1 MTSSNSSKGGFG
13 PIALIVAGV
22 VCFAAGYMV
31 NDLTKALTQSVPE
44 PKPGALRSPPAPRE
58 EQPTLPDGGIEA
70 PADAPGATTDEKKP
84 EDQKP
89 PAGEPAAQPPA
100 PPAGAGAPPPKP

>member
-1 MTSSNSSKGGFG
+1 MTSSNQSKGGFG

-31 NDLTKALTQSVPE
+31 NDLTKAFTQNVPE
-44 PKPGALRSPPAPRE
+44 PKPGAFTKPPMPDERDA
-58 EQPTLPDGGIEA
+58 QPTETPPEGD
-70 PADAPGATTDEKKP
+70 PKP
-84 EDQKP
+84 EDKP
-89 PAGEPAAQPPA
+89 EEKPAPASQ